1 MTGSVNN
8 SKADHWNAIDDG
20 DEDGDEDEVESQHTQ
35 LRRLNHDMRAS
46 LAITNGFNEALGTS
60 LSDLVA
66 EYKILLDSQISKT
79 TKADVENVIKLEGDC
94 RFCLSRITRSLVKLG
109 EDIDSVT
116 SLSRMQ
122 TNSGAETPEAI
133 NQSDRRT

>member
-8 SKADHWNAIDDG
+8 SKAEDWNAIG
-20 DEDGDEDEVESQHTQ
+20 DEAHSQQTQ

-46 LAITNGFNEALGTS
+46 LAITNGFSQALGTS

-66 EYKILLDSQISKT
+66 EFQILLDSRASITSE
-79 TKADVENVIKLEGDC
+79 ADLENINKLEGDC

-116 SLSRMQ
+116 TLSRMK
-122 TNSGAETPEAI
+122 TVSEADTPEADTPEA
-133 NQSDRRT
+133 NAQSDRRT

>member
-8 SKADHWNAIDDG
+8 SKADDLNADLNAI
-20 DEDGDEDEVESQHTQ
+20 ENEVESQHTQ
-35 LRRLNHDMRAS
+35 LRRMNHDMRAS
-46 LAITNGFNEALGTS
+46 LAITNGFTEALGTS

-66 EYKILLDSQISKT
+66 EYKFLLDSQISKT
-79 TKADVENVIKLEGDC
+79 TNADVENVNKLEGDC

-116 SLSRMQ
+116 SLSRLL
-122 TNSGAETPEAI
+122 TIPEAEI
-133 NQSDRRT
+133 LKQ

>member
-8 SKADHWNAIDDG
+8 SKADDWNADLNAI
-20 DEDGDEDEVESQHTQ
+20 EDEVESQHTQ

-79 TKADVENVIKLEGDC
+79 TKADVENVSKLEGDC

-122 TNSGAETPEAI
+122 TIPEAETPEVI